1 MLHAT
6 RLFVLAATI
15 ATATT
20 AAPAHAATS
29 APAHVASTDIA
40 PAATAAFPRVRI
52 DSGELIGVSANG
64 IDAFKGIPYA
74 APPVGALRWR
84 PPQPPQPWTTPRSA
98 EDYGH
103 SCPQHSPPERVA
115 PSSQGATT
123 SEDCLTLNVWT
134 TLHPQRLKPVMVWIH
149 GGGNNAGTSAQT
161 YYDGSAFAHD
171 GVVLVSF
178 NYRLGALGF
187 LTHPDIPGA
196 NFGLLDQL
204 AALDWVKRNI
214 KAFDGDPNNVTVFG
228 ESAGGLDILML
239 MATRKAAG
247 KFNQA
252 IVESAGIWNFTPTL
266 SQARQAGA
274 AIATKLGAPTA
285 AQLRAL
291 PADAFKDIDEP
302 GPVIDHDL
310 LTAWPNAPLIDVP
323 LIIGTNSNEGS
334 LLAPDTPDNDVI
346 PELSRADLDKL
357 RSLYLAANSTPDAAP
372 NSPTDGAP
380 SGTSNSAS
388 SAAPIGAS
396 DSASNSRSSG
406 TPIGTAAPAEPNPAP
421 VGTIPLAPLLFR
433 DAHFSMPARWF
444 ATREASG
451 APAYLYRFDYVASF
465 LRHRRTAANHGSEI
479 PFVFATWPDFR
490 LTAADQQM
498 TRTLHG
504 CWVAFAKLG
513 KPVCPDAPQ
522 WPAFSVGSDI
532 WMRFGEPAAPQPV
545 SEQPVLNFLQTR
557 LEK

>member
-1 MLHAT
+1 MLYTT

-15 ATATT
+15 AVGIFATT
-20 AAPAHAATS
+20 TSAATS
-29 APAHVASTDIA
+29 
-40 PAATAAFPRVRI
+40 PRVRI
-52 DSGELIGVSANG
+52 DSGELIGVAANG
-64 IDAFKGIPYA
+64 VDAFKGIPYA
-74 APPVGALRWR
+74 APPVGDLRWR
-84 PPQPPQPWTTPRSA
+84 APRPPHPWTAPRSA

-134 TLHPQRLKPVMVWIH
+134 TLHSQRLMPVMVWIH

-161 YYDGSAFAHD
+161 YYDGSAFARD

-204 AALDWVKRNI
+204 AALEWVKRNI

-239 MATRKAAG
+239 MTSRKAAG
-247 KFNQA
+247 QFNRA
-252 IVESAGIWNFTPTL
+252 IVESAGIWNGTPTL
-266 SQARQAGA
+266 PEAQKAGA
-274 AIATKLGAPTA
+274 AIATKLGAPTV

-323 LIIGTNSNEGS
+323 LIIGTNNNEGS
-334 LLAPDTPDNDVI
+334 LLAPDTPDDDVI
-346 PELSRADLDKL
+346 PELSSADLDTL
-357 RSLYLAANSTPDAAP
+357 RSLYSAANS
-372 NSPTDGAP
+372 
-380 SGTSNSAS
+380 
-388 SAAPIGAS
+388 
-396 DSASNSRSSG
+396 
-406 TPIGTAAPAEPNPAP
+406 APAAP
-421 VGTIPLAPLLFR
+421 VGSLHLAPLLFR

-444 ATREASG
+444 AAREAAG

-465 LRHRRTAANHGSEI
+465 LRRHRTAANHGSEM

-513 KPVCPDAPQ
+513 KPVCPDAPP

-532 WMRFGEPAAPQPV
+532 WMRFGEPVTPQPV
-545 SEQPVLNFLQTR
+545 SDRPVLNFLLER